1 MASPLNITRIPAP
14 RVPLID
20 ERTGQISREWYRFF
34 LNLFVL
40 TGEGTNP
47 TSLEDIQQGPPNV
60 TIDEISHVV
69 NKDKFIDLA
78 PQYQDMSGAIED
90 LFYQAQLAYQRQEL
104 GTIAPQNAENVA
116 ITGGH
121 IDGTPIGDTTTSSG
135 KFTTLNATGGIGGG
149 TF

>member
-14 RVPLID
+14 RVSLID
-20 ERTGQISREWYRFF
+20 ERTDQISREWYRF
-34 LNLFVL
+34 LYNLFVL

-47 TSLEDIQQGPPNV
+47 ITLEDIQQGPPNV
-60 TIDEISHVV
+60 TIDDVSHII
-69 NKDKFIDLA
+69 NKDKFVDLA
-78 PQYQDMSGAIED
+78 PQPQ
-90 LFYQAQLAYQRQEL
+90 L
-104 GTIAPQNAENVA
+104 GTISPQNYDNVT

>member
-20 ERTGQISREWYRFF
+20 DRTGQISREWYRFF

-47 TSLEDIQQGPPNV
+47 TTLDELQIGPPTL
-60 TIDEISHVV
+60 TIDEITAIINRTS
-69 NKDKFIDLA
+69 NADLA
-78 PQYQDMSGAIED
+78 PPV
-90 LFYQAQLAYQRQEL
+90 EL
-104 GTIAPQNAENVA
+104 GTISSQNYDNVT
-116 ITGGH
+116 ITGGN
-121 IDGTPIGDTTTSSG
+121 IDGTPIGDNATSSG

-149 TF
+149 IF

>member
-20 ERTGQISREWYRFF
+20 DRTGQISREWYRFF

-47 TSLEDIQQGPPNV
+47 TTLDELQIGPPTL
-60 TIDEISHVV
+60 TIDQITEIINRQS
-69 NKDKFIDLA
+69 NADLA
-78 PQYQDMSGAIED
+78 PPV
-90 LFYQAQLAYQRQEL
+90 EL
-104 GTIAPQNAENVA
+104 GTISSQNYDNVT
-116 ITGGH
+116 ITGGN
-121 IDGTPIGDTTTSSG
+121 IDGTPIGDNVTSSG